1 MAMIPELKSSYKSYL
16 KNNFKLNNILDKEI
30 FLVGGTRE
38 GTFSAIQTMV
48 DRKKIKRKPY
58 VCMPNPFYQIYG
70 GATLFA
76 GAKPFFLDCKE
87 ENGFKIDFDSIDHK
101 IWQECQLLVLCSPS
115 NPTGS
120 VMSKDELCQVV
131 ELSKKYNFKILSD
144 ECYID
149 IYFQDKPFSLLQ
161 AADEVNSSFENIMV
175 LHSLS
180 KRSNLPGFR
189 SGCATGDQ
197 KIISSFSK
205 YRMFHGVSVPLPI
218 QRASVLA
225 WQDDS
230 IVQKNRDM
238 YKEKFNLA
246 ENILERDSL
255 IPEGAFYLWL
265 KVKDSESF
273 TKKLYDKER
282 VIVLPGK
289 YLGSENKGINPAE
302 QYLRIALVHN
312 IELTSKALESI
323 KKILNNE

>member
-1 MAMIPELKSSYKSYL
+1 
-16 KNNFKLNNILDKEI
+16 
-30 FLVGGTRE
+30 
-38 GTFSAIQTMV
+38 
-48 DRKKIKRKPY
+48 
-58 VCMPNPFYQIYG
+58 
-70 GATLFA
+70 
-76 GAKPFFLDCKE
+76 
-87 ENGFKIDFDSIDHK
+87 
-101 IWQECQLLVLCSPS
+101 
-115 NPTGS
+115 
-120 VMSKDELCQVV
+120 
-131 ELSKKYNFKILSD
+131 
-144 ECYID
+144 
-149 IYFQDKPFSLLQ
+149 
-161 AADEVNSSFENIMV
+161 MV